1 MARQAGIGF
10 PPLRRR
16 TKNIFYPLIK
26 GLEKSKLAVL
36 KQLTFPAPFWW
47 DKKYFLNVPR
57 LTLQYTYPRLPL
69 AVASLSIMSFNIDK
83 RNEKWA
89 WRGG

>member
-1 MARQAGIGF
+1 M
-10 PPLRRR
+10 
-16 TKNIFYPLIK
+16 
-26 GLEKSKLAVL
+26 
-36 KQLTFPAPFWW
+36 QLN